1 MSYWQKQSSAQ
12 RLELICLG
20 VTALTVV
27 AMVIDWI
34 PAGYILFRGDPIFP
48 LAPLTYAQEQL
59 QSYSDKVNLGQDS
72 LRTASFYYQWL
83 QALPELFGAS
93 LRTSE
98 IIHLILWQLLPLAT
112 IFNLGRYL
120 VRRFNWPAFSG
131 LAMGWLYIFNQYRVA
146 QIIDNNHLVIY
157 ASLPLMAWLWLR
169 TTEKQAKPLQL
180 GVWLGLTSLMVS
192 SAGTNPPM
200 IGIWLGF
207 NLVLMLVLTLA
218 ARESRRNI
226 IKATFI
232 GLVTGLLI
240 QSYWL
245 VPFILTN
252 IGQVSLAGSGN
263 LDWLQDLSNQSSPE
277 RIIRLIGAWDWF
289 TSWQGERYNSFV
301 AYLEQ
306 PAVWRLALLPAG
318 LALIGLLGG
327 LFVRKIKTE
336 PSSEPRERRILLAFQ
351 LTVIGL
357 MIVGL
362 ILSHGTHPPFKN
374 LYQWLAEHW
383 PGFWI
388 YRSPWYKFTN
398 LTAFG
403 FAVWGGYAIGWLI
416 ELVQKAGQRFK
427 PFKDNSSLA
436 AFGLLISLGLILIPL
451 RPWFDGTRYTQDP
464 TKAVLPDLI
473 PEARLDTQVASYL
486 NQLPTG
492 GIGILPYMPSEI
504 YKDGYGSITSPYYY
518 LLTRPYFER
527 ADRVGYPP
535 GLTSGAGSA
544 YRVFVEHLYSN
555 NPDATLIAKAI
566 GLRYLVVRGDTRF
579 DYYGAH
585 DGPAEIR
592 AFLADQP
599 EAKLIQSVGATE
611 IYELSAVEPRP
622 ILTTAT
628 LSDRYIGDPIDGL
641 GTLLGIN
648 TSTTQPWP
656 VLLFTTPEK
665 QPEEAIINATRDGID
680 PQTSPPALLNL
691 QTSGTTY
698 TAQVSTSSPF
708 WLTLN
713 RRQSR
718 FWQIKVVGGQAEGP
732 VISLGYAPAW
742 KITPDLN
749 CEADCQPLQIEVSHQ
764 LDRLIKPLF
773 TIHLLALAIFTL
785 YLYSSYAK
793 NSYAHHE

>member
-1 MSYWQKQSSAQ
+1 MSYWQKQGAAI
-12 RLELICLG
+12 RLELILLG
-20 VTALTVV
+20 ITALTVI

-34 PAGYILFRGDPIFP
+34 PAGHILFRGDPIFP

-59 QSYSDKVNLGQDS
+59 ISYSDKVNLGQDS
-72 LRTASFYYQWL
+72 LRSASFYYQWL
-83 QALPELFGAS
+83 QALPELLGAS

-98 IIHLILWQLLPLAT
+98 IVHLILWQLLPLAT

-120 VRRFNWPAFSG
+120 VRRFDWPAFSG
-131 LAMGWLYIFNQYRVA
+131 IAMGWLYLFNQYRVA

-157 ASLPLMAWLWLR
+157 ASLPLMTWLWLR

-180 GVWLGLTSLMVS
+180 GVWLGLASLMVS

-207 NLVLMLVLTLA
+207 NLVLMLALTLA
-218 ARESRRNI
+218 ARESRRTI

-232 GLVTGLLI
+232 GLVTGLLL
-240 QSYWL
+240 QSFWL

-252 IGQVSLAGSGN
+252 IGQVSLASGGN

-289 TSWQGERYNSFV
+289 TSWQGERYNNFV
-301 AYLEQ
+301 TYLEQ

-318 LALIGLLGG
+318 LALLGLLGG
-327 LFVRKIKTE
+327 LFVRKSKIE
-336 PSSEPRERRILLAFQ
+336 QSSERRIILAFQ
-351 LTVIGL
+351 FTVLGL
-357 MIVGL
+357 MLIGL

-403 FAVWGGYAIGWLI
+403 YAVWGGFAIGWLI
-416 ELVQKAGQRFK
+416 ELAQKVSQRLR
-427 PFKDNSSLA
+427 PSKDNARIA
-436 AFGLLISLGLILIPL
+436 AFGLSIALALILIPL
-451 RPWFDGTRYTQDP
+451 RPWFDGTRYSQDP
-464 TKAVLPDLI
+464 NKAVLPDLI
-473 PEARLDTQVASYL
+473 PETRLDSRVAAYL
-486 NQLPTG
+486 NDLPTG

-504 YKDGYGSITSPYYY
+504 YRDGYGSITSPYYY

-592 AFLADQP
+592 AFLTVQP
-599 EAKLIQSVGATE
+599 EAKLIQTIGETE
-611 IYELSAVEPRP
+611 VYELSSVEPRP

-628 LSDRYIGDPIDGL
+628 QSDRFIGDPIDGL

-648 TSTTQPWP
+648 ASATQPWP

-665 QPEEAIINATRDGID
+665 QPEEATINATRDGID
-680 PQTSPPALLNL
+680 PQTLPPALTNL
-691 QTSGTTY
+691 KASGTTY
-698 TAQVSTSSPF
+698 TAQASTSSPF

-718 FWQIKVVGGQAEGP
+718 FWQIKVSGGEAVGP

-742 KITPDLN
+742 KIIPDTN
-749 CEADCQPLQIEVSHQ
+749 CQRDCQPLQIEISHQ

-773 TIHLLALAIFTL
+773 IIHLLALIVFTL

-793 NSYAHHE
+793 NSYVKSE

>member
-1 MSYWQKQSSAQ
+1 MSYWQKQSSVE
-12 RLELICLG
+12 RVELICLCL
-20 VTALTVV
+20 TALTII
-27 AMVIDWI
+27 AMVVDWI

-59 QSYSDKVNLGQDS
+59 ISYSDKVNLGQDS

-83 QALPELFGAS
+83 QALPELLGAS

-98 IIHLILWQLLPLAT
+98 IIHLILWQLLPLVT

-157 ASLPLMAWLWLR
+157 ASLPLMTWLWLR
-169 TTEKQAKPLQL
+169 TTESRAKPLQL
-180 GVWLGLTSLMVS
+180 GVWLGLASLMVS

-200 IGIWLGF
+200 MGIWLGF
-207 NLVLMLVLTLA
+207 NLVMMLALTVA
-218 ARESRRNI
+218 AHESRRNV
-226 IKATFI
+226 IKASLV

-240 QSYWL
+240 QSFWL

-252 IGQVSLAGSGN
+252 IGQVSLSASGN

-289 TSWQGERYNSFV
+289 TGWQGERYNAFV

-306 PAVWRLALLPAG
+306 PKIWRLALLPAV
-318 LALIGLLGG
+318 LALFGLLGG
-327 LFVRKIKTE
+327 LFIRKALIE
-336 PSSEPRERRILLAFQ
+336 QSRIEQSSERRIHLAFQ
-351 LTVIGL
+351 LTVTGL
-357 MIVGL
+357 MILGL
-362 ILSHGTHPPFKN
+362 ILSHGTHPPFTS

-403 FAVWGGYAIGWLI
+403 FAIWGGFAIGWLL
-416 ELVQKAGQRFK
+416 ELAQKIRQQQR
-427 PFKDNSSLA
+427 PAVDNSRVA
-436 AFGLLISLGLILIPL
+436 AFGLMISLGLILIPL
-451 RPWFDGTRYTQDP
+451 RPWFDGTRYTIDP
-464 TKAVLPDLI
+464 NKAVLPDLI

-504 YKDGYGSITSPYYY
+504 YRDGYGSITSPYYY

-555 NPDATLIAKAI
+555 NPDATLIARAI

-592 AFLADQP
+592 AFLKDQP
-599 EAKLIQSVGATE
+599 EAQLIQTVGETE
-611 IYELSAVEPRP
+611 VYELTATEPRP
-622 ILTTAT
+622 VLTTAT
-628 LSDRYIGDPIDGL
+628 QSDRFIGDPIDGL

-648 TSTTQPWP
+648 TSASQPWP

-665 QPEEAIINATRDGID
+665 QPEEQVIDVTRHGID
-680 PQTSPPALLNL
+680 PQTPPPPLVNL
-691 QTSGTTY
+691 KATGTTY
-698 TAQVSTSSPF
+698 TAEVSATTPF

-718 FWQIKVVGGQAEGP
+718 FWQIEVDGGQATGP

-742 KITPDLN
+742 KITPD
-749 CEADCQPLQIEVSHQ
+749 CQIDCQPLQIKISHQ
-764 LDRLIKPLF
+764 LDTMIKPLF
-773 TIHLLALAIFTL
+773 TVHLLALIVFTL

-793 NSYAHHE
+793 NSYAKPE